1 MFVENLS
8 LSQPLRESLGMLCLI
23 FPANRPVWNR
33 PWQSSVCADGCA
45 VNVFFFDS
53 FTFHFL
59 QISRTIRPCRSVA
72 FLEDEHDCEYEC
84 SVCMVYF
91 WLHIA
96 SNCCQTVRDHLM
108 ELQCACSA
116 RVHDQARRTTRALR
130 SSVRHPSSLEAGDW
144 VRRVGNRY

>member
-8 LSQPLRESLGMLCLI
+8 LSQAIRESLGMLCLI

-59 QISRTIRPCRSVA
+59 QISRTIRPCRSVP

-84 SVCMVYF
+84 SVCIF
-91 WLHIA
+91 LATHRQQLLP
-96 SNCCQTVRDHLM
+96 NC
-108 ELQCACSA
+108 A
-116 RVHDQARRTTRALR
+116 R
-130 SSVRHPSSLEAGDW
+130 SSHGIAVRVLGTSTRPSTMHDESTSLVSSSSSLAG
-144 VRRVGNRY
+144 GG

>member
-1 MFVENLS
+1 MFVENLVIS
-8 LSQPLRESLGMLCLI
+8 TNTRIFSIVCYI

-59 QISRTIRPCRSVA
+59 QISRTIWPFRSVP

-84 SVCMVYF
+84 SVYF
-91 WLHIA
+91 WLHNA
-96 SNCCQTVRDHLM
+96 SNCCQTVHDHLM
-108 ELQCACSA
+108 EWQCACSA
-116 RVHDQARRTTRALR
+116 RVRRSTTHDESTSHV
-130 SSVRHPSSLEAGDW
+130 SSSSSLAG
-144 VRRVGNRY
+144 GG